1 MSVVAIEEVSVAQ
14 AVCVRAYRDDDG
26 QDGRIEVLDDGALA
40 GASNAD
46 LVKGRDVRPLGAHG
60 AASCC
65 AAPRFEDPRLKL
77 PRSYP
82 SVILG
87 ARCNPARRRRRPVMV
102 CIHLW
107 ALARIVL
114 RSIKRHGV

>member
-46 LVKGRDVRPLGAHG
+46 LVKGRDVRPL
-60 AASCC
+60 
-65 AAPRFEDPRLKL
+65 
-77 PRSYP
+77 
-82 SVILG
+82 
-87 ARCNPARRRRRPVMV
+87 
-102 CIHLW
+102 
-107 ALARIVL
+107 
-114 RSIKRHGV
+114 

>member
-65 AAPRFEDPRLKL
+65 AAPRSRTRGSNCRAVT
-77 PRSYP
+77 RSEE
-82 SVILG
+82 
-87 ARCNPARRRRRPVMV
+87 RRVGKE
-102 CIHLW
+102 C
-107 ALARIVL
+107 
-114 RSIKRHGV
+114 RSRWSPYH